1 MGVDVIISMCN
12 LVQKLAR
19 ALGIG
24 KTRGENMGEGGGV
37 ARNGTFLLLKKFG
50 TNNPESDTI

>member
-24 KTRGENMGEGGGV
+24 KTRGENMGEGGG
-37 ARNGTFLLLKKFG
+37 GGKKRHFFVV
-50 TNNPESDTI
+50 EKIRHQQS